1 MDNVSSANTKSTLRV
16 KVQKMGGF
24 LSAMV
29 MPNIGVFIAWGLLAA
44 FFIPTG
50 WTPNEQLNELVGP
63 ILQYLMPI
71 LIGYVGGYNVYGK
84 RGGAIGALSTMGVV
98 IGADITMLIGGMI
111 MGPLGAIIIKKVDG
125 LFKGHVKPGLEMLV
139 DNFSLGIV
147 GFFIAIAGFLVVE
160 PIFGVVLTILSNGV
174 AWLTARNLIPL
185 TSIFVQPAQVLF
197 LNNAINHGIMIPIG
211 LNQVAETGKSLL
223 FLVEANG
230 GTWTGLLIAFS
241 LFGKGIAKKSA
252 PASTLIMFLG
262 GIGEVAFPYAMIK
275 PITIL
280 GPMLG
285 NMAALLVAQ
294 LFGGGTVG
302 AVSPG
307 SFLALLMMTPRG
319 TFVVNI
325 ACYIIATAVSFAV
338 TAFFLKMDKTSEE
351 APEIELAAETSST
364 DINSATQAVVAET
377 PIKATKKIEKVI
389 IACDAGMGSSAMGA
403 SMLRNKA
410 KKAMLSDVTVQNVS
424 VDNIPDEVDLIITS
438 ENLVERVKSL
448 YPNKEVPILT
458 IKNFL
463 DNGEYERFI
472 QFIKDSE

>member
-185 TSIFVQPAQVLF
+185 TSIFVQPAQVMF

-364 DINSATQAVVAET
+364 VINSATQAVVAET